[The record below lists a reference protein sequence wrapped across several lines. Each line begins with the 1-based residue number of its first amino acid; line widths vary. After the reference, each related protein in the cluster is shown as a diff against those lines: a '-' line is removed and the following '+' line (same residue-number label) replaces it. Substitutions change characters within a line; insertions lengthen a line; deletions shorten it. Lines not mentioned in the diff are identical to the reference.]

1 MPTTAHCLK
10 PYKQHTLD
18 KRDDRTALLH
28 KLARR
33 EVTPDLLRQTG
44 KGVAYT
50 PWASSYVFRRTGRH
64 PCAGYDPSW

>member
-1 MPTTAHCLK
+1 MPTTARCPE

-18 KRDDRTALLH
+18 KGDDRADLFR
-28 KLARR
+28 KPARR

-50 PWASSYVFRRTGRH
+50 RWVSSYVFRRTGRH
-64 PCAGYDPSW
+64 LCAGYEPSW